1 MADLNIPNLNI
12 KPDKY
17 IFKKKLN
24 LRRKSK
30 RRLFTESFFLF
41 ILSVLLVYVNYLI
54 PNKNLLLQNLPSTF
68 NKSFLLLIDLFSYL
82 YEIFLVIFIFV
93 SSFTALILM
102 IGSINRLFKVSK
114 RKSKIVY
121 KLFQIGCIRPP
132 LPESESSSSYS
143 VSSPNNANMPSTIDE
158 RIIDKG
164 KIEVWIPMSIYS
176 PIN

>member
-12 KPDKY
+12 KSDKY

-30 RRLFTESFFLF
+30 RRLFIESLLLF
-41 ILSVLLVYVNYLI
+41 VFSFLLVYVNYLI

-93 SSFTALILM
+93 SSLTALILI
-102 IGSINRLFKVSK
+102 IGSFYRLFRVSK
-114 RKSKIVY
+114 RKSKQISY
-121 KLFQIGCIRPP
+121 K
-132 LPESESSSSYS
+132 
-143 VSSPNNANMPSTIDE
+143 
-158 RIIDKG
+158 
-164 KIEVWIPMSIYS
+164 
-176 PIN
+176 

>member
-1 MADLNIPNLNI
+1 MADLNIPKLNI

-41 ILSVLLVYVNYLI
+41 ILSVLLVYINYLI
-54 PNKNLLLQNLPSTF
+54 PNKKLLLQNLPSTF
-68 NKSFLLLIDLFSYL
+68 TKSFLLLIDLFSNF

-102 IGSINRLFKVSK
+102 VGSFNRLSKVSK
-114 RKSKIVY
+114 RKSKQVVY
-121 KLFQIGCIRPP
+121 K
-132 LPESESSSSYS
+132 
-143 VSSPNNANMPSTIDE
+143 
-158 RIIDKG
+158 
-164 KIEVWIPMSIYS
+164 
-176 PIN
+176 

>member
-12 KPDKY
+12 KSDKY
-17 IFKKKLN
+17 FFKKKLN

-41 ILSVLLVYVNYLI
+41 YLSVLLVYINYLI
-54 PNKNLLLQNLPSTF
+54 PNKKLLLQNLPLTF

-102 IGSINRLFKVSK
+102 VGSFNRLFKVSK
-114 RKSKIVY
+114 RKSKQISY
-121 KLFQIGCIRPP
+121 K
-132 LPESESSSSYS
+132 
-143 VSSPNNANMPSTIDE
+143 
-158 RIIDKG
+158 
-164 KIEVWIPMSIYS
+164 
-176 PIN
+176 

>member
-12 KPDKY
+12 KPDKN

-41 ILSVLLVYVNYLI
+41 ILSVLLVYINYLI

-68 NKSFLLLIDLFSYL
+68 NKSFLLLIDLFSYM

-93 SSFTALILM
+93 SSFTALVLI
-102 IGSINRLFKVSK
+102 IGALNSLFKVSK
-114 RKSKIVY
+114 RKSKHIVY
-121 KLFQIGCIRPP
+121 K
-132 LPESESSSSYS
+132 
-143 VSSPNNANMPSTIDE
+143 
-158 RIIDKG
+158 
-164 KIEVWIPMSIYS
+164 
-176 PIN
+176 